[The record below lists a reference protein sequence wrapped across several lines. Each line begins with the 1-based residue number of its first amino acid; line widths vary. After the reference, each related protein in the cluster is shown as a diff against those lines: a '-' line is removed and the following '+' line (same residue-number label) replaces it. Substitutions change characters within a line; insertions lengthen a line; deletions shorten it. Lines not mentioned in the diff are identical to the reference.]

1 MLPRRGRGPRRKCK
15 RLQAAGWKRFQLDKN
30 FFDEYLVFKNCFD
43 QFETFLFGALQ
54 SEKIRVNHEL
64 NDDEIINTLKK
75 FVKQKKDNIEEYTNY
90 GKDDV
95 VADLKREVEL
105 VSKYLPEELSE
116 DEINK
121 GLDEIFAKVQPTSIK
136 DMGKLMAEANTLFGV
151 KADKSL
157 VSKLIKDRL
166 I

>member
-1 MLPRRGRGPRRKCK
+1 MDIVKNIDADIVSFMK
-15 RLQAAGWKRFQLDKN
+15 NQDKAN
-30 FFDEYLVFKNCFD
+30 LITLRMAKN
-43 QFETFLFGALQ
+43 ALQ

-75 FVKQKKDNIEEYTNY
+75 FVKQKKDNIEEYTKY
-90 GKDDV
+90 GKEDIV
-95 VADLKREVEL
+95 NDLKREVEL

-116 DEINK
+116 EEINK
-121 GLDEIFAKVQPTSIK
+121 GLDEIFAKVNPTSIK